1 VPKQTWVNKRR
12 MAAHIYMELGW
23 MTGAFHVDEGRYFT
37 EWINR
42 PVGFIPLTDAL
53 IPKHEQAIPFFALQ
67 KDAAHLIVP
76 NEDDDQL
83 EPAITPGGKASRPIS
98 CLLSLGVVNG
108 EVHMISNMR
117 VSDFLTH
124 HPGFFILRNCTSS
137 LWQSKEP
144 ASSPPVAPVVIINA
158 HHVIG
163 VTEMSAP

>member
-1 VPKQTWVNKRR
+1 MPKQTWVNKRR

-42 PVGFIPLTDAL
+42 PVSFIPLTDAL
-53 IPKHEQAIPFFALQ
+53 IPNRQEAIPFFALQ

-76 NEDDDQL
+76 NEDDGLL
-83 EPAITPGGKASRPIS
+83 EPAITPGGKARREIS
-98 CLLSLGVVNG
+98 CMLPLGFVNG

-124 HPGFFILRNCTSS
+124 HPGFFPLYNCTSS
-137 LWQSKEP
+137 LWQSKDP
-144 ASSPPVAPVVIINA
+144 TSRPPVAPAVVVNT

>member
-1 VPKQTWVNKRR
+1 MPKQTWVPKRR
-12 MAAHIYMELGW
+12 VPAHIYMTLGW

-42 PVGFIPLTDAL
+42 PVGFLPLTDAL
-53 IPKHEQAIPFFALQ
+53 IPNQQEAIPFFALQ

-76 NEDDDQL
+76 TEDDGQL
-83 EPAITPGGKASRPIS
+83 EPAITPGGKAASQIS
-98 CLLSLGVVNG
+98 CMLPLGFVNG
-108 EVHMISNMR
+108 EIHMISNMR

-137 LWQSKEP
+137 LWQSKDP
-144 ASSPPVAPVVIINA
+144 VTAPPVAPVVIINT

-163 VTEMSAP
+163 VTEMSAH